1 MSRTRL
7 DMLRRLAPFSGCSD
21 KELRK
26 LDSLLDEATV
36 PAGKELTAVG
46 QHGTQAFV
54 IVEGAAEA
62 RIGDRHL
69 ADFGPGDVIGEMAL
83 LDRRAGRTATVVTT
97 VPTTVLVMD
106 PRSFESVMAQFPTV
120 ARHVATVL
128 AQRLRAADA
137 DTAVD
142 ELAG

>member
-26 LDSLLDEATV
+26 LDSLLDEASV

-137 DTAVD
+137 VD